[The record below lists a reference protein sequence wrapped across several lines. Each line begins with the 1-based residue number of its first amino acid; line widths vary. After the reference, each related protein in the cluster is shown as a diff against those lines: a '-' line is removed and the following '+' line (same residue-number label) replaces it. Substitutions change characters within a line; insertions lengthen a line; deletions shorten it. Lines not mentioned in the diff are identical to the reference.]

1 MNSKLLQKRIRKTFK
16 NSWILNN
23 MKDDPNYNNF
33 LSNPKDYVIDHI
45 FPIKAFCEYMLENNI
60 DEKIIKSIANHRNNL
75 QILNKDINRNKM
87 DRYNKEVFKEY
98 INEHFSIKNYIYS

>member
-1 MNSKLLQKRIRKTFK
+1 MNRKLLQKRIRKTFK

-33 LSNPKDYVIDHI
+33 LLNPKDYVIDHI

-60 DEKIIKSIANHRNNL
+60 DEKIIKPIANHRNNL
-75 QILNKDINRNKM
+75 QILNKDINLNKM